1 MSTAKFRAWS
11 WHKQGL
17 DGSLAGQ
24 SAAEVL
30 NRSGWARSVGGANP
44 YLGLFARAGLRR
56 TEVDAAVAA
65 VEIHEL
71 PVVRCCTYVLDAKD
85 FDWAL
90 QLGKDAN
97 NTALKVVEKLG
108 VTRAEIEA
116 LGESVLKTLNNS
128 GPLDPQRLK
137 TELGDAVRNL
147 GEEGKRKGAATTL
160 PTALGTLQTQGRIR
174 RVPSN
179 GRLDQ
184 QRYSYLA
191 WDLPLSSLSDDQARS
206 AIMTK
211 YLAWTGGATLKQS
224 QWFTAFTVAQSK
236 AALEDVGAI
245 EHDGVWQLPAD
256 RESFEDFQ
264 PPADE
269 QIQLLS
275 GTDGIALLKRNSAEL
290 LAAEDA
296 EKSILGEKSL
306 ALQADLPDHPIF
318 DRGTIIGLW
327 QYDPGQQELVA
338 WTFRKPSRA
347 VTERLA
353 EVESYI
359 RDELGDFRSFSLD
372 SPASRQKR
380 IDALRD
386 MRD

>member
-1 MSTAKFRAWS
+1 MPAQVCTVLKWMPRWPPSKFMNFRWF
-11 WHKQGL
+11 
-17 DGSLAGQ
+17 
-24 SAAEVL
+24 AA
-30 NRSGWARSVGGANP
+30 AP
-44 YLGLFARAGLRR
+44 
-56 TEVDAAVAA
+56 
-65 VEIHEL
+65 I
-71 PVVRCCTYVLDAKD
+71 VLDAKD

-90 QLGKDAN
+90 QLGKGAN
-97 NTALKVVEKLG
+97 NSAIKVVEKLG
-108 VTRAEIEA
+108 VTRAEIEVLA
-116 LGESVLKTLNNS
+116 ESVLKTLNNS

-191 WDLPLSSLSDDQARS
+191 WDLPLSNLSDDQARN
-206 AIMTK
+206 AIMAK

-236 AALEDVGAI
+236 AALADVGAI

-264 PPADE
+264 PPTEE
-269 QIQLLS
+269 QIQLLA

-347 VTERLA
+347 VKERLA

-386 MRD
+386 MRG